1 MKRFLVS
8 FTLLFSLSFS
18 TAPAFATDELH
29 IGPGLGTPCGMGLS
43 GTCTG
48 LFMGG
53 TEVVP
58 LGSSVTKVDVFLQ
71 GGGGTILQNP
81 MLLILGVPDS
91 SGSDAAGPTISP
103 TLPGGGTAALATSD
117 VYGGNW
123 NSSGVADD
131 FTSSSTQ
138 GVYEF
143 LGLNDNGSKANQFVN
158 WQGADSAVNG
168 MSVSEFDIFVYL
180 LNPNPELAGANN
192 GFDVNFSS
200 ALSPG
205 TFVVAF
211 GCNTAETGNNP
222 CSGKGKNAPKAFFTP
237 FTNAGLTQPPPAV
250 PEPGALALFG
260 TGLLSLAG
268 LVRHRL
274 RSHK

>member
-58 LGSSVTKVDVFLQ
+58 LGSSVTALDVFLQ
-71 GGGGTILQNP
+71 GGAHTTLADP

-91 SGSDAAGPTISP
+91 AGGDAAGPTISGS
-103 TLPGGGTAALATSD
+103 LPGGGTAALATSD

-123 NSSGVADD
+123 NGSGLADN
-131 FTSSSTQ
+131 FTSSSK
-138 GVYEF
+138 GVYQF
-143 LGLNDNGSKANQFVN
+143 LGLTKSGSNSNSFGN
-158 WQGADSAVNG
+158 WQAADLAVNG
-168 MSVSEFDIFVYL
+168 INVSEFDIFVYL
-180 LNPNPELAGANN
+180 LNPNPKLKGANN
-192 GFDVNFSS
+192 GIDVNFSS
-200 ALSPG
+200 ALSTG
-205 TFVVAF
+205 SFVVAF